1 MIVDTMPLVSIYVVL
16 NSFSSYQW
24 TVMNATRMQK
34 EKLMTFF
41 FCYYAIGIP
50 TGGLLGLK
58 FGYGLKGIILGNIL
72 ADALVIMIQAYIVF
86 NIDIEQ
92 KTREAHERISD
103 EKKLL
108 SKPVEE

>member
-1 MIVDTMPLVSIYVVL
+1 MIVDTMPLISIYVVL

-50 TGGLLGLK
+50 TGAILGLK
-58 FGYGLKGIILGNIL
+58 LGYGLKGIISGNIL
-72 ADALVIMIQAYIVF
+72 ADALVILI
-86 NIDIEQ
+86 
-92 KTREAHERISD
+92 
-103 EKKLL
+103 
-108 SKPVEE
+108 